1 VCRGKLAREM
11 DSVGFWWVWVG
22 TSLVCLALAA
32 QNMGRTGPIP
42 PPTPVGDPGAA
53 LLGGALFWAL
63 VSVVVATE
71 SANQGMRRRKWGWVA
86 SFLVASVVAAYA
98 FFGRFV

>member
-1 VCRGKLAREM
+1 M
-11 DSVGFWWVWVG
+11 GFWWVWDVG

-32 QNMGRTGPIP
+32 QTMGRTGPIP

-53 LLGGALFWAL
+53 LLVGALLWAL

-71 SANQGMRRRKWGWVA
+71 SANQGMRRLKWGWVA
-86 SFLVASVVAAYA
+86 SFLVASVVEAYA

>member
-1 VCRGKLAREM
+1 M
-11 DSVGFWWVWVG
+11 GFWWVWDVG
-22 TSLVCLALAA
+22 TSLVCLALAV

-53 LLGGALFWAL
+53 LLVGALLWAL

>member
-1 VCRGKLAREM
+1 VRRGKLPREK

-53 LLGGALFWAL
+53 LLVGALLWAL

-71 SANQGMRRRKWGWVA
+71 SANHGMHRLKWGWVA
-86 SFLVASVVAAYA
+86 SFLVASVVAAYS
-98 FFGRFV
+98 FGMFV

>member
-1 VCRGKLAREM
+1 VRSGKLPREK
-11 DSVGFWWVWVG
+11 DSVGFWLVWVG

-32 QNMGRTGPIP
+32 QNMGRTGPTP

-53 LLGGALFWAL
+53 LLVGALLWAL

-71 SANQGMRRRKWGWVA
+71 SANQGMRRLKWGWVA
-86 SFLVASVVAAYA
+86 SFLVASVVAAYS
-98 FFGRFV
+98 FGRFV